1 MPGGA
6 GPVPGP
12 QCSNAAL
19 PAAKERDMQKNIP
32 TALPEFDDARILE
45 RPDGF
50 YWQLKATGEEFGPF
64 ASLDAAIVDIESSVD
79 DVLETGETLAEA
91 EAELGI
97 ADWID
102 PDTGVPAEE
111 GVPRLEDH

>member
-1 MPGGA
+1 MH
-6 GPVPGP
+6 
-12 QCSNAAL
+12 
-19 PAAKERDMQKNIP
+19 KTIP

-50 YWQLKATGEEFGPF
+50 YWQSKVTGEEFGPF
-64 ASLDAAIVDIESSVD
+64 ACLNAAIVDIESSVD
-79 DVLETGETLAEA
+79 EALETGETLEEA
-91 EAELGI
+91 EAEIGI

-102 PDTGVPAEE
+102 PDTGAPAEE